1 MARRERMS
9 SVDTAWLRMEDPT
22 NLMMI
27 TGIIIFE
34 EPLPYDR
41 LVETLEQRF
50 IIYDRFKQ
58 RVLSPTTSMGAAY
71 WEDDPHFDIRA
82 HVQRLALPAPADQ
95 TVLQEL
101 VSNLMSAPLDSSK
114 PLWQFHLIE
123 QYEGGSVLIGRL
135 HHCIADGIA
144 LVRVLLSMTDADRE
158 GTQLETVE
166 PKSRRTKG
174 PLETLLS
181 PVFAA
186 AKSTQKITEALFQEG
201 MEAFR
206 DPSRLVDIAKLGA
219 SGATALGKLT
229 LRFPDPPTIF
239 KGELG
244 VIKKVAW
251 SKPIPLNEVK
261 AIGKVTEGTVN
272 DVLITAVTGGLRR
285 YMRKRGERVKGLN
298 FRATIPVN
306 LRPLDGPIEFGNK
319 FGLVFLSL
327 PVGIADP
334 LDRLREL
341 KRRMDDLK
349 ESAEPVVA
357 FGLLNAIGM
366 VPAEVEN
373 LALSLFG
380 AKATAVMTN
389 VPGPRQTIYLAGV
402 PLKQLM
408 FWVPQ
413 SGHLGLGVS
422 IISYA
427 GQVMVGIATDE
438 GLVPD
443 PDQIIKGF
451 HREFDALMQLVR
463 QVEENGAKKAAA
475 AALPNI
481 AEPHL
486 ITCEGVTKT
495 GKPCRNKPLSG
506 QTTCYLH
513 QPVAEVI
520 SL

>member
-27 TGIIIFE
+27 TGIIEFD
-34 EPLPYDR
+34 EPLAYDR
-41 LVETLEQRF
+41 LLHVLEKRF
-50 IIYDRFKQ
+50 IVHRRFKQ
-58 RVLSPTTSMGAAY
+58 RVIPPTSSMAIAY
-71 WEDDPHFDIRA
+71 WEDDPRFDMRA
-82 HVQRLALPAPADQ
+82 HVLRMALPSPGDQ
-95 TVLQEL
+95 SALQEV
-101 VSNLMSAPLDSSK
+101 VSNLMSMPMDFSK
-114 PLWQFHLIE
+114 PLWQFHLVE
-123 QYEGGSVLIGRL
+123 NYQGGSVLISRL

-144 LVRVLLSMTDADRE
+144 LVRVMLSMTDEAANAA
-158 GTQLETVE
+158 E
-166 PKSRRTKG
+166 PEMVVTRTRPEKG
-174 PLETLLS
+174 VLASLFA

-186 AKSTQKITEALFQEG
+186 ARSTQKFTEAFVQEG
-201 MEAFR
+201 FETLK
-206 DPSRLVDIAKLGA
+206 DPNRLVDIAKVGV

-229 LRFPDPPTIF
+229 FRLPDPPTPF

-244 VIKKVAW
+244 VIKKAAW
-251 SKPIPLNEVK
+251 SKPIPLSEVK
-261 AIGKVTEGTVN
+261 AIGKVTGGTVN

-285 YMRKRGERVKGLN
+285 YMRKRGERVKGVN

-341 KRRMDDLK
+341 KKRMDDLK
-349 ESAEPVVA
+349 ESAEPIVA

-373 LALSLFG
+373 LALTLFG
-380 AKATAVMTN
+380 SKATAVMTN

-402 PLKQLM
+402 PVKRIM

-427 GQVMVGIATDE
+427 GEVMVGVATDA

-443 PDQIIKGF
+443 PEQIVKGF
-451 HREFDALMQLVR
+451 QREFEALMQLVR
-463 QVEENGAKKAAA
+463 QVEENGAAATPEPVEEVIPVVSEAAA
-475 AALPNI
+475 AMCQA
-481 AEPHL
+481 
-486 ITCEGVTKT
+486 TTKA
-495 GKPCRNKPLSG
+495 GKPCRNRPVTDSAY
-506 QTTCYLH
+506 CRIH
-513 QPVAEVI
+513 QPG
-520 SL
+520 